1 MQFGIGFD
9 IHPLV
14 KNRRLVLG
22 GVEITSDR
30 GLDGWSDADVLTHAI
45 IDALLGAAAMG
56 DIGVHFSPGDIKYK
70 NISSLKLLA
79 EVQNKLTVKNWQI
92 NNIDATVIAEK
103 PRLRDYIDKM
113 REQLQ
118 KTLDIPVSR
127 ISVKASTA
135 NKVGSLGNE
144 EAIAALAIA
153 SIQKTRKKIS
163 PFTKAR
169 GMKR

>member
-14 KNRRLVLG
+14 AGRKLVLG
-22 GVEITSDR
+22 GVEIPFDR

-56 DIGVHFSPGDIKYK
+56 DIGMYFPPGKPECK

-79 EVQNKLTVKNWQI
+79 EIKVKLAANGWQI

-103 PRLRDYIDKM
+103 PHLREYIDTM
-113 REQLQ
+113 RERLQ
-118 KTLDIPVSR
+118 QTLGILLGQV
-127 ISVKASTA
+127 SVKASTA
-135 NKVGSLGNE
+135 NQVGALGNE
-144 EAIAALAIA
+144 EGIAAMAIA
-153 SIQKTRKKIS
+153 SIQKTK
-163 PFTKAR
+163 
-169 GMKR
+169 

>member
-14 KNRRLVLG
+14 AGRKLVLG
-22 GVEITSDR
+22 GVEIPFDR

-56 DIGVHFSPGDIKYK
+56 DIGMHFPPGKPEYK

-79 EVQNKLTVKNWQI
+79 EIKGKMTANGWQI

-103 PRLRDYIDKM
+103 PHLREYIDIMRERLR
-113 REQLQ
+113 Q
-118 KTLDIPVSR
+118 TLGIPIGQV
-127 ISVKASTA
+127 SVKASTA
-135 NKVGSLGNE
+135 NQVGALGNE
-144 EAIAALAIA
+144 EGIAAMAIA
-153 SIQKTRKKIS
+153 SIQKTK
-163 PFTKAR
+163 
-169 GMKR
+169 

>member
-14 KNRRLVLG
+14 AGRKVILG
-22 GVEITSDR
+22 GVEIPFDR

-45 IDALLGAAAMG
+45 IDALLGAAAIG
-56 DIGVHFSPGDIKYK
+56 DIGMHFPPGKPEYK

-79 EVQNKLTVKNWQI
+79 EIKSKLTASGWRI

-103 PRLRDYIDKM
+103 PLLREYIDIMRQRLR
-113 REQLQ
+113 E
-118 KTLDIPVSR
+118 TLGLPLGQV
-127 ISVKASTA
+127 SVKASTA
-135 NKVGSLGNE
+135 NQVGALGNE

-153 SIQKTRKKIS
+153 SLQKT
-163 PFTKAR
+163 T
-169 GMKR
+169 

>member
-14 KNRRLVLG
+14 TGRKLVLG
-22 GVEITSDR
+22 GVEIPFDR

-56 DIGVHFSPGDIKYK
+56 DIGMHFPPGNREYK

-79 EVQNKLTVKNWQI
+79 EIKTKLTANRWQI

-103 PRLRDYIDKM
+103 PHLREYIDIM
-113 REQLQ
+113 REHLG
-118 KTLDIPVSR
+118 KTLGLPIGQV
-127 ISVKASTA
+127 SVKASTA
-135 NKVGSLGNE
+135 NQVGNIGRE
-144 EAIAALAIA
+144 EAIATMAIA
-153 SIQKTRKKIS
+153 SIQKTN
-163 PFTKAR
+163 
-169 GMKR
+169 

>member
-14 KNRRLVLG
+14 AGRKLVLG
-22 GVEITSDR
+22 GVEIPFDR

-56 DIGVHFSPGDIKYK
+56 DIGMHFPPGNPEYK

-79 EVQNKLTVKNWQI
+79 EIKSKLTANKWQI

-103 PRLRDYIDKM
+103 PHLRDYIDIM
-113 REQLQ
+113 RQHLRQ
-118 KTLDIPVSR
+118 TLDLSLAQV
-127 ISVKASTA
+127 SVKASTA
-135 NKVGSLGNE
+135 NQVGALGNE
-144 EAIAALAIA
+144 AAVAALAIA
-153 SIQKTRKKIS
+153 SLEKT
-163 PFTKAR
+163 T
-169 GMKR
+169 

>member
-14 KNRRLVLG
+14 AGRKLVLG
-22 GVEITSDR
+22 GVEIPFDR

-56 DIGVHFSPGDIKYK
+56 DIGMHFPPGKPEYK
-70 NISSLKLLA
+70 NVSSLKLLA
-79 EVQNKLTVKNWQI
+79 EIKDKMTDNSWQI

-103 PRLRDYIDKM
+103 PHLREYIDMM
-113 REQLQ
+113 RERLQ
-118 KTLDIPVSR
+118 ETLGIPISQM
-127 ISVKASTA
+127 SVKASTA
-135 NKVGSLGNE
+135 NQVGALGHE

-153 SIQKTRKKIS
+153 SIQKTK
-163 PFTKAR
+163 
-169 GMKR
+169 